1 MKRKNEAQSYCGT
14 IMVILLVIYVIS
26 LLFMFGVLAFS
37 HEIRALPIVIIVFG
51 IILLIPAVIYL
62 IFYIHYRNAE
72 LIHIQITKFT
82 SIDFSALVRD
92 RAALVGTAIVN
103 GEETKI
109 TTSYTFTT
117 HHYSSHCASD
127 YMDRE
132 VEVGYDPK
140 WDKWVVIED

>member
-14 IMVILLVIYVIS
+14 ITLLLLVIYLVVS
-26 LLFMFGVLAFS
+26 LFMLGVLTFS
-37 HEIRALPIVIIVFG
+37 HEVRALPIVLIVFG
-51 IILLIPAVIYL
+51 AILLIPIIIHFIL
-62 IFYIHYRNAE
+62 YIHYRNAE

-82 SIDFSALVRD
+82 SIDFSIFARD

-103 GEETKI
+103 GEKTKI

-117 HHYSSHCASD
+117 RHFSSHCASE

-132 VEVGYDPK
+132 VKIGYDPK
-140 WDKWVVIED
+140 WDKWVVITD